1 MEIIEFLYDY
11 ILDTEQGMRK
21 LLTMRRCLLISLI
34 IAVAAIFAHS
44 LATLIADTN
53 LQKFSSL
60 LLSIGLVTKILTF
73 AIVWIIITSLFH
85 FVCSWQKLDG
95 NILYLFILLGTTLL
109 PFVFLPSGAIIARAL
124 GLSGYFLYFLF
135 YLFLL
140 GWSLKLQLQ
149 ALKIVYNVPLKKAFL
164 IYLTPFIT
172 LTVLG
177 TILSI
182 SLILLIVSLIASSF

>member
-1 MEIIEFLYDY
+1 MEIINFLYDY
-11 ILDTEQGMRK
+11 ILDTEQGMK
-21 LLTMRRCLLISLI
+21 NLLTMRRSLLISLV
-34 IAVAAIFAHS
+34 IAVIAIFAHS

-60 LLSIGLVTKILTF
+60 LLSIGLVTKLLTF
-73 AIVWIIITSLFH
+73 AIVWIIITSVFH
-85 FVCSWQKLDG
+85 FICSWQKVDG
-95 NILYLFILLGTTLL
+95 NILYLFTLLGTSLF
-109 PFVFLPSGAIIARAL
+109 PFVFLPSGAIIARAI
-124 GLSGYFLYFLF
+124 GTSGYFLYFLF

-149 ALKIVYNVPLKKAFL
+149 ALKIVYNVSLKKAFL
-164 IYLTPFIT
+164 IYLTPLVT

-177 TILSI
+177 TALTI